1 MRKDPETNIPET
13 SDDGHVEYAMVSSD
27 LSSLAEDEEMY
38 TIRYDGNWDIIAKAG
53 GSVCWQL
60 EGESSFHVERILLD
74 SQAESLS
81 IRFTCKRTNHTESN

>member
-38 TIRYDGNWDIIAKAG
+38 TIRYDGNWDILSNAG

-60 EGESSFHVERILLD
+60 EGESIFLI
-74 SQAESLS
+74 A
-81 IRFTCKRTNHTESN
+81 